1 MKHFYAEICKVDDEQ
16 RMVYGYASTEALDVQ
31 GEIVTKQAMAAAL
44 QDYMRFANIREMH
57 QPSAVGVAKSVEM
70 DDKGTFISA
79 HVVDDNAWSKVKA
92 GVYKGFSIG
101 GKAIEKVDNVI
112 NALRLTEIS
121 LVDRPANPEAL
132 ITLWKAE
139 ATASDAAPSAEEA
152 AVTHLA
158 QMLDQGAISAQRLV
172 ALAKA
177 DAETAGTADA
187 PVADTTAAQVNVD
200 PTADAVAQ
208 SADAQVGKSAG
219 EEIWDA
225 GQALQ
230 ALGSI
235 QYVLQKERDEMA
247 QGEDGEEGSEA
258 AKQVNALQTAVS
270 ALKEFIASEIQEDN
284 AARTQDVALADGMS
298 TQGEGAGTVQ
308 KVGRRFSG
316 VSMQKMQAMHD
327 SLVEL
332 GVACSTAKADASPA
346 DAKPNNVQGADV
358 AKLAEQT
365 ALALEKVA
373 LVQAHVQRLSQE
385 NTHLQG
391 ELTRLKAMPA
401 PGKALLNAMAISK
414 SMDLQDDAQSAS
426 DGGFAKT
433 EGDVRPV
440 LDAHGQVNDAAS
452 LIKMLHA
459 KGGVAAR

>member
-44 QDYMRFANIREMH
+44 QDYMQFANIREMH

-139 ATASDAAPSAEEA
+139 AVASDAAPSAEEA

-187 PVADTTAAQVNVD
+187 PLANTTAAQVNVD
-200 PTADAVAQ
+200 PTADAAAQ

-235 QYVLQKERDEMA
+235 QYVLQKERDELA
-247 QGEDGEEGSEA
+247 QGEEAEEGSEA

-284 AARTQDVALADGMS
+284 ATRTQDVALADGV
-298 TQGEGAGTVQ
+298 TPQGAGTVQ
-308 KVGRRFSG
+308 KAGRRFSG

-332 GVACSTAKADASPA
+332 GVACSTAKTDASPA
-346 DAKPNNVQGADV
+346 DAEPINVQGADV

-373 LVQAHVQRLSQE
+373 LVQAHVQRLANE
-385 NTHLQG
+385 NTQLQG

-414 SMDLQDDAQSAS
+414 SMDLQDDAQVAS
-426 DGGFAKT
+426 DGVLVKS

>member
-44 QDYMRFANIREMH
+44 QDYMQFANIREMH

-101 GKAIEKVDNVI
+101 GKTIEKVDNVI

-139 ATASDAAPSAEEA
+139 AAMSDAAPSAEEA

-158 QMLDQGAISAQRLV
+158 KMLDQGTISAQRLV

-187 PVADTTAAQVNVD
+187 PVADTTSAQVNVD

-284 AARTQDVALADGMS
+284 AARTQDVALADGVS
-298 TQGEGAGTVQ
+298 TQGEGAGTVH

-332 GVACSTAKADASPA
+332 GVACSTAKADTEPA
-346 DAKPNNVQGADV
+346 NVVPANVQGADV
-358 AKLAEQT
+358 AKVAEQT

-414 SMDLQDDAQSAS
+414 SMDLQDDAQAAS
-426 DGGFAKT
+426 DGVLVKS

>member
-79 HVVDDNAWSKVKA
+79 HVVDDNAWGKVKA

-139 ATASDAAPSAEEA
+139 AAASDAAPSAEEA

-187 PVADTTAAQVNVD
+187 PVADTTDAQVNVD
-200 PTADAVAQ
+200 PAADAAAQ

-235 QYVLQKERDEMA
+235 QYVLQKEREELA
-247 QGEDGEEGSEA
+247 QGEEAEEGSEA

-284 AARTQDVALADGMS
+284 FSRTQDVALADGV
-298 TQGEGAGTVQ
+298 TPQGAGRVQ
-308 KVGRRFSG
+308 KAGRRFSG

-332 GVACSTAKADASPA
+332 GVVCSTAKADTEPA
-346 DAKPNNVQGADV
+346 NVVPANVQGADV

-373 LVQAHVQRLSQE
+373 LVQAHVQRLANE
-385 NTHLQG
+385 NTQLQG
-391 ELTRLKAMPA
+391 EFTRLKAMPA

-414 SMDLQDDAQSAS
+414 SMDLQDAAQAAPET
-426 DGGFAKT
+426 GLAKN

>member
-132 ITLWKAE
+132 ITLWKA
-139 ATASDAAPSAEEA
+139 DAATGDSSPSADEA
-152 AVTHLA
+152 AVTELA
-158 QMLDQGAISAQRLV
+158 QMLDQGAISAERLV

-177 DAETAGTADA
+177 EAEAKAEGTSVPSESVTPTSEPSDQVATTTEETA
-187 PVADTTAAQVNVD
+187 
-200 PTADAVAQ
+200 
-208 SADAQVGKSAG
+208 VGKAAG

-230 ALGSI
+230 ALSSI
-235 QYVLQKERDEMA
+235 QYVLQKERDELA
-247 QGEDGEEGSEA
+247 QGEQVEEGSEA

-284 AARTQDVALADGMS
+284 TALSQDMALADGVS
-298 TQGEGAGTVQ
+298 IQGEATVQ

-327 SLVEL
+327 SLAEL
-332 GVACSTAKADASPA
+332 GVTCSSAKADASPA
-346 DAKPNNVQGADV
+346 HVQGADV
-358 AKLAEQT
+358 TKLAAQT
-365 ALALEKVA
+365 SLALEKVA
-373 LVQAHVQRLSQE
+373 LVQAHVQRLANE

-414 SMDLQDDAQSAS
+414 SMDLQDDAQATSGS
-426 DGGFAKT
+426 GLTKS

>member
-1 MKHFYAEICKVDDEQ
+1 MKHFYAEICKVDDEK

-44 QDYMRFANIREMH
+44 EDYMRFANIREMH

-79 HVVDDNAWSKVKA
+79 HVVDDSAWSKVKA

-132 ITLWKAE
+132 ITLWKAD
-139 ATASDAAPSAEEA
+139 APTTSDEET
-152 AVTHLA
+152 AVTELA
-158 QMLDQGAISAQRLV
+158 QLLDQGAITPQRLV

-177 DAETAGTADA
+177 DVA
-187 PVADTTAAQVNVD
+187 PVATTNGQEAE
-200 PTADAVAQ
+200 DANEPQEALEK
-208 SADAQVGKSAG
+208 AAG

-235 QYVLQKERDEMA
+235 QYVLQKERE
-247 QGEDGEEGSEA
+247 ELTEGEEGSEA
-258 AKQVNALQTAVS
+258 AKQVNALQAAVN

-284 AARTQDVALADGMS
+284 AERTQALALSDAP
-298 TQGEGAGTVQ
+298 GALR
-308 KVGRRFSG
+308 KIGRRFSG

-327 SLVEL
+327 SLVQL
-332 GVACSTAKADASPA
+332 GVECSAAKAE
-346 DAKPNNVQGADV
+346 QGGEL
-358 AKLAEQT
+358 AKLASQT

-373 LVQAHVQRLSQE
+373 LVQGHVQRLAQQ
-385 NTHLQG
+385 NTQLQG
-391 ELTRLKAMPA
+391 ELTRIKAMPA

-414 SMDLQDDAQSAS
+414 SQDLQDAGEAAGALS
-426 DGGFAKT
+426 
-433 EGDVRPV
+433 EGAGARGVPPV

>member
-139 ATASDAAPSAEEA
+139 AATSDAAPSAEEA
-152 AVTHLA
+152 AVTQLA

-177 DAETAGTADA
+177 DAKTAVTADA
-187 PVADTTAAQVNVD
+187 AVADTTDAQVNVD
-200 PTADAVAQ
+200 PVADAAAQ
-208 SADAQVGKSAG
+208 SADAQVGKSTG

-284 AARTQDVALADGMS
+284 AARTQDVALADGVS
-298 TQGEGAGTVQ
+298 TQGEGAGTVH

>member
-57 QPSAVGVAKSVEM
+57 QPSAVGVARSVEM

-132 ITLWKAE
+132 ITLWKA
-139 ATASDAAPSAEEA
+139 DAATGDSSPSADEA
-152 AVTHLA
+152 AVTQLA

-177 DAETAGTADA
+177 EAEAKAEGTSVPSESVTPTSEPSDQVATSTEETA
-187 PVADTTAAQVNVD
+187 
-200 PTADAVAQ
+200 
-208 SADAQVGKSAG
+208 VGKAVG

-235 QYVLQKERDEMA
+235 QYVLQKERDELA
-247 QGEDGEEGSEA
+247 QGEQAEEGSEA

-284 AARTQDVALADGMS
+284 TALSQDVAMADGLS
-298 TQGEGAGTVQ
+298 TKDAGAVQ

-327 SLVEL
+327 SLVDL
-332 GVACSTAKADASPA
+332 GVACSTAKSDDAPA
-346 DAKPNNVQGADV
+346 NAQGTEV
-358 AKLAEQT
+358 AKLATQT

-414 SMDLQDDAQSAS
+414 SMDLQDNAQATSI
-426 DGGFAKT
+426 GGLAKS

>member
-44 QDYMRFANIREMH
+44 QDYMQFANIREMH

-79 HVVDDNAWSKVKA
+79 HVVDDSAWSKVKA

-132 ITLWKAE
+132 ITLWKADVP
-139 ATASDAAPSAEEA
+139 TTSDEET
-152 AVTHLA
+152 AVTELA
-158 QMLDQGAISAQRLV
+158 QLLDQGAITPQRLV

-177 DAETAGTADA
+177 DVA
-187 PVADTTAAQVNVD
+187 PVATTNGQQAE
-200 PTADAVAQ
+200 DANEPQEALEK
-208 SADAQVGKSAG
+208 AAG

-235 QYVLQKERDEMA
+235 QYVLQKERE
-247 QGEDGEEGSEA
+247 ELTEGEEGSEA
-258 AKQVNALQTAVS
+258 AKQVNALQAAVN

-284 AARTQDVALADGMS
+284 AERTQALALSDAP
-298 TQGEGAGTVQ
+298 GALR
-308 KVGRRFSG
+308 KIGRRFSG

-332 GVACSTAKADASPA
+332 GVECSAAKAE
-346 DAKPNNVQGADV
+346 QGGEL
-358 AKLAEQT
+358 AKLASQT

-373 LVQAHVQRLSQE
+373 LVQGHVQRLAQQ
-385 NTHLQG
+385 NTQLQG
-391 ELTRLKAMPA
+391 ELTRIKAMPA

-414 SMDLQDDAQSAS
+414 SQDLQDAGEAA
-426 DGGFAKT
+426 GALA
-433 EGDVRPV
+433 EGAGARGVPPV

>member
-132 ITLWKAE
+132 ITLWKA
-139 ATASDAAPSAEEA
+139 DAATGDSSPSADEA
-152 AVTHLA
+152 AVTELA

-177 DAETAGTADA
+177 EAKAEGTSVPSESVTPTSEPSDQVATTTEETA
-187 PVADTTAAQVNVD
+187 
-200 PTADAVAQ
+200 
-208 SADAQVGKSAG
+208 VGKAAG

-230 ALGSI
+230 ALSSI
-235 QYVLQKERDEMA
+235 QYVLQKERDELA
-247 QGEDGEEGSEA
+247 QGEQVEEGSEA

-284 AARTQDVALADGMS
+284 TALSQDMALADGVS
-298 TQGEGAGTVQ
+298 IQGEATVQ

-327 SLVEL
+327 SLAEL
-332 GVACSTAKADASPA
+332 GVTCSSAKADASPA
-346 DAKPNNVQGADV
+346 HVQGADV
-358 AKLAEQT
+358 TKLAAQT

-373 LVQAHVQRLSQE
+373 MVQAHVQRLANE

-414 SMDLQDDAQSAS
+414 SMDLQDDAQATSI
-426 DGGFAKT
+426 GGLAKS

>member
-1 MKHFYAEICKVDDEQ
+1 
-16 RMVYGYASTEALDVQ
+16 
-31 GEIVTKQAMAAAL
+31 
-44 QDYMRFANIREMH
+44 
-57 QPSAVGVAKSVEM
+57 VGVAKSVEM

-139 ATASDAAPSAEEA
+139 AAMSDAAPSAEEA

-158 QMLDQGAISAQRLV
+158 KMLDQGAISAQRLV

-187 PVADTTAAQVNVD
+187 AVADTTAAQVNVD
-200 PTADAVAQ
+200 PAADAATKSAVAQ
-208 SADAQVGKSAG
+208 VSKSAG

-235 QYVLQKERDEMA
+235 QYVLQKERDELA
-247 QGEDGEEGSEA
+247 QGEDAEEGSEA

-284 AARTQDVALADGMS
+284 AARTQDVALADGV
-298 TQGEGAGTVQ
+298 THQGAGRVQ
-308 KVGRRFSG
+308 KAGRRFSG

-332 GVACSTAKADASPA
+332 GVACSTAKAVASPA
-346 DAKPNNVQGADV
+346 HAEPINVQGADV

-373 LVQAHVQRLSQE
+373 LVQAHVQRLANE
-385 NTHLQG
+385 NTQLQG

-414 SMDLQDDAQSAS
+414 SMDLQDDAQVAS
-426 DGGFAKT
+426 DGVLVKS

>member
-1 MKHFYAEICKVDDEQ
+1 M
-16 RMVYGYASTEALDVQ
+16 
-31 GEIVTKQAMAAAL
+31 
-44 QDYMRFANIREMH
+44 
-57 QPSAVGVAKSVEM
+57 
-70 DDKGTFISA
+70 
-79 HVVDDNAWSKVKA
+79 
-92 GVYKGFSIG
+92 
-101 GKAIEKVDNVI
+101 
-112 NALRLTEIS
+112 
-121 LVDRPANPEAL
+121 
-132 ITLWKAE
+132 
-139 ATASDAAPSAEEA
+139 
-152 AVTHLA
+152 
-158 QMLDQGAISAQRLV
+158 
-172 ALAKA
+172 
-177 DAETAGTADA
+177 
-187 PVADTTAAQVNVD
+187 
-200 PTADAVAQ
+200 
-208 SADAQVGKSAG
+208 
-219 EEIWDA
+219 
-225 GQALQ
+225 Q

-235 QYVLQKERDEMA
+235 QYVLQKERDELA
-247 QGEDGEEGSEA
+247 QGEEAEEGSEA

-346 DAKPNNVQGADV
+346 DADPTHVQGADV
-358 AKLAEQT
+358 VKLAEQT

-373 LVQAHVQRLSQE
+373 LVQAHVQRLANE
-385 NTHLQG
+385 NSHLQG
-391 ELTRLKAMPA
+391 ELTRLKTMPA

-414 SMDLQDDAQSAS
+414 SMDLQDDAQAAQEA
-426 DGGFAKT
+426 GLAKG
-433 EGDVRPV
+433 EGDVPPV